1 MLIHVPLSVGEVLDK
16 ITILE
21 IKSERISDPAKLEN
35 IHNELLALRP
45 LVAGEP
51 FSSDEIQALFAELK
65 GINEELWVI
74 EDDIRE
80 QERDRNFG
88 EVFIALARA
97 VYVTND
103 RRADV
108 KKRINLA
115 TGSALVEEKSY
126 EDYTGSA

>member
-1 MLIHVPLSVGEVLDK
+1 MLLQVPLSVGEVLDK

-21 IKSERISDPAKLEN
+21 IKSERIGDADKLKN
-35 IHNELLALRP
+35 IHNELNSLRP
-45 LVAGEP
+45 LVDGEP
-51 FSSDEIQALFAELK
+51 FNSGEITALFAELK
-65 GINEELWVI
+65 SINEELWVI

-80 QERDRNFG
+80 QEGKRDFG
-88 EVFIALARA
+88 QRFIDLARA

-115 TGSALVEEKSY
+115 TGSDLVEEKSY
-126 EDYTGSA
+126 EDYSGDA